1 MRVEELR
8 EAEEEEEEGEAA
20 AAAAETTSE
29 RIHTENRQLQRR
41 QLDKPNVS
49 KFSVAYRCSFECCS
63 LYTYKGY
70 VEV

>member
-1 MRVEELR
+1 MQVEER
-8 EAEEEEEEGEAA
+8 EEEAEVEEEEGE

-49 KFSVAYRCSFECCS
+49 KFPSCISS
-63 LYTYKGY
+63 
-70 VEV
+70 